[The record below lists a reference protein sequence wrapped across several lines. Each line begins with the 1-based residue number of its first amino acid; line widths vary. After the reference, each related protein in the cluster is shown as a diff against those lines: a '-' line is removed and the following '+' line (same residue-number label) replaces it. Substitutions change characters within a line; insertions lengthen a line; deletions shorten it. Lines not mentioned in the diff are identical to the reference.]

1 MADRARE
8 SWQTTRA
15 CDERIEMASSAVSGS
30 QAPRSRAKAVKEGHL
45 PVNEL
50 LSDRPAS
57 SSPFGD
63 DLTFPLP
70 VSSLVYLHPTEN
82 PWAKE
87 H

>member
-1 MADRARE
+1 M
-8 SWQTTRA
+8 S
-15 CDERIEMASSAVSGS
+15 SSAASNGS
-30 QAPRSRAKAVKEGHL
+30 RNKPVKDGHL

-57 SSPFGD
+57 NSPFGD
-63 DLTFPLP
+63 DITFPLP

>member
-1 MADRARE
+1 
-8 SWQTTRA
+8 
-15 CDERIEMASSAVSGS
+15 MASSAVSDSPAAHGG
-30 QAPRSRAKAVKEGHL
+30 RAKAVKDGHL
-45 PVNEL
+45 PVTEL

-57 SSPFGD
+57 ASPFGD

-82 PWAKE
+82 PWADS

>member
-1 MADRARE
+1 
-8 SWQTTRA
+8 
-15 CDERIEMASSAVSGS
+15 MASSAVSNGS
-30 QAPRSRAKAVKEGHL
+30 EAPRDRRNKPVKDGHL

-57 SSPFGD
+57 ASPFGD